1 MTNPPLEQLFY
12 SSLVTEHIVP
22 KGRDFAFKR
31 WHNNLVE
38 ISKQYDGFLRCDL
51 CPPLRCK
58 DRVVKWYYIF
68 YFDTPEHLN
77 QWMESSDRQQLLES
91 GQEIFFAYRFKSF
104 TTGLEGWF
112 SALSGNTEHKGLGP
126 PRWKQIL
133 AVVLG
138 LYPVVMMQAIA
149 FSLLG
154 IMQSWSLGSSM
165 IVNNLITSTILS
177 LYVMPF
183 VSKRLSFWLKPAY
196 RPISVKTNLIGTAL
210 VTVSL
215 VLMAIVFNVVLV
227 LIKK

>member
-1 MTNPPLEQLFY
+1 MKDNPLEQLFY

-38 ISKQYDGFLRCDL
+38 CSKQYDGFLRCDL

-58 DRVVKWYYIF
+58 DQVVKWYYITH
-68 YFDTPEHLN
+68 FDSPEHLN
-77 QWMESSDRQQLLES
+77 EWMESRERKQLLES
-91 GQEIFFAYRFKSF
+91 GQEVFSAYRFKSF

-112 SALSGNTEHKGLGP
+112 SMQSGNSEYKGLGP

-138 LYPVVMMQAIA
+138 LYPVVMIQAIA
-149 FSLLG
+149 FSILKL
-154 IMQSWSLGSSM
+154 MQSWSLANSM

-177 LYVMPF
+177 FLVMPF
-183 VSKRLSFWLKPAY
+183 VSKRLGFWLRPAY
-196 RPISVKTNLIGTAL
+196 LPISRRANLVGT
-210 VTVSL
+210 VMVFVSL
-215 VLMAIVFNVVLV
+215 GLMV
-227 LIKK
+227 LIFNLTLGIIPQ

>member
-1 MTNPPLEQLFY
+1 MQDDPLEQLFY

-38 ISKQYDGFLRCDL
+38 ISKKYDGFLRCDL

-58 DRVVKWYYIF
+58 DPVVKWYYITH
-68 YFDTPEHLN
+68 FDSPEHLR
-77 QWMESSDRQQLLES
+77 QWMESSDRQQLLAS
-91 GQEIFFAYRFKSF
+91 GQEIFSAYRFQSF

-112 SALSGNTEHKGLGP
+112 SMQAGSAEYKGLGP

-138 LYPVVMMQAIA
+138 LYPVVMIQAIA
-149 FSLLG
+149 SSIFNL
-154 IMQSWSLGSSM
+154 MQSWSLANSM
-165 IVNNLITSTILS
+165 IVNNLITSTVLS
-177 LYVMPF
+177 FVVMPF
-183 VSKRLSFWLKPAY
+183 VSQRLSFWLKPAY
-196 RPISVKTNLIGTAL
+196 VRISRRKNLIGTII
-210 VTVSL
+210 
-215 VLMAIVFNVVLV
+215 VLTTLGLMVLLFNGTLA

>member
-1 MTNPPLEQLFY
+1 MTNRPLEQLFY

-31 WHNNLVE
+31 WHNKLVE
-38 ISKQYDGFLRCDL
+38 ASKQYDGFLRCDL
-51 CPPLRCK
+51 SPPLRCK
-58 DRVVKWYYIF
+58 DPVVKWYYIF
-68 YFDTPEHLN
+68 HFDSPEHLN
-77 QWMESSDRQQLLES
+77 QWMESSDRKEILES
-91 GQEIFFAYRFKSF
+91 GQEIFSAYRFKSF

-112 SALSGNTEHKGLGP
+112 SALSGNSEYKGLAP

-133 AVVLG
+133 TVVLG

-149 FSLLG
+149 FSLFG

-196 RPISVKTNLIGTAL
+196 RPVSIKTNLIGAAI

-215 VLMAIVFNVVLV
+215 VLMAIVFNGVLV

>member
-1 MTNPPLEQLFY
+1 MNKSPSEQLFY

-22 KGRDFAFKR
+22 KGKDFAFKN
-31 WHNNLVE
+31 WHTHLVE
-38 ISKQYDGFLRCDL
+38 ISKYYDGFLRCDL
-51 CPPLRCK
+51 CPPLSCK
-58 DRVVKWYYIF
+58 DHVVKWYYIIH
-68 YFDTPEHLN
+68 FDSPEHLN
-77 QWMESSDRQQLLES
+77 QWMESSDRKQILAS
-91 GQEIFFAYRFKSF
+91 GQEIFSAYRFKSF

-112 SALSGNTEHKGLGP
+112 SALSGNSEYKGLGP

-149 FSLLG
+149 FSIFG

-196 RPISVKTNLIGTAL
+196 RPVSIKTNLIGAAL
-210 VTVSL
+210 VTFSL
-215 VLMAIVFNVVLV
+215 VLMMILFNGALGM
-227 LIKK
+227 IKK

>member
-1 MTNPPLEQLFY
+1 MTNRPLEQLFY

-31 WHNNLVE
+31 WHNKLVE
-38 ISKQYDGFLRCDL
+38 ASKQYDGFLRCDL

-58 DRVVKWYYIF
+58 DPVVKWYYIF
-68 YFDTPEHLN
+68 HFDSPEHLN
-77 QWMESSDRQQLLES
+77 QWMESSDRKEILES
-91 GQEIFFAYRFKSF
+91 GQEIFSAYRFKSF

-112 SALSGNTEHKGLGP
+112 SALSGNSEYKGLAP

-133 AVVLG
+133 TVVLG

-149 FSLLG
+149 FSLFG

-196 RPISVKTNLIGTAL
+196 RPVSIKTNLIGAAI

-215 VLMAIVFNVVLV
+215 VLMAIVFNGVLV

>member
-1 MTNPPLEQLFY
+1 MTNLPLEQHFY

-31 WHNNLVE
+31 WHNKLVE
-38 ISKQYDGFLRCDL
+38 ASRRYDGFLRCDL

-58 DRVVKWYYIF
+58 DPVVKWYYIF
-68 YFDTPEHLN
+68 HFDSPEHLN
-77 QWMESSDRQQLLES
+77 QWMESSDRKQLLTS
-91 GQEIFFAYRFKSF
+91 GQEIFSAYRFKSF

-112 SALSGNTEHKGLGP
+112 SALSGNSEYKGLGP

-149 FSLLG
+149 FSIFG

-183 VSKRLSFWLKPAY
+183 VSKQLSFWLKPAY
-196 RPISVKTNLIGTAL
+196 RPVSLKTNLIGATL

-215 VLMAIVFNVVLV
+215 ALMAIVFNGVLV
-227 LIKK
+227 LIKR

>member
-1 MTNPPLEQLFY
+1 MTNRLLEQLFY

-31 WHNNLVE
+31 WHNKLVE
-38 ISKQYDGFLRCDL
+38 ASKQYDGFLRCDL

-58 DRVVKWYYIF
+58 DPVVKWYYIF
-68 YFDTPEHLN
+68 HFDSPEHLN
-77 QWMESSDRQQLLES
+77 QWMESSDRKEILES
-91 GQEIFFAYRFKSF
+91 GQEIFSAYRFKSF

-112 SALSGNTEHKGLGP
+112 SALSGNSEYKGLAP

-133 AVVLG
+133 TVVLG

-149 FSLLG
+149 FSLFG

-196 RPISVKTNLIGTAL
+196 RPVSIKTNLIGAAI

-215 VLMAIVFNVVLV
+215 VLMAIVFNGVLV